1 MDTISSVNTQIDEGD
16 IMSYFGNQGPPQDGG
31 FIGGI
36 ARGSARLHNAKVTRA
51 RYQKGIGSAQRAL
64 GAPQYDVNVDTNN
77 WRWVPG
83 MSKPPSDSILYKRT
97 TNFNDSYETAADA
110 RQAVQDG
117 TITQAEAD
125 PLLRRYEA
133 DKQLISQWSESGPYI
148 HERKAFLLGATPI
161 VLGIVAIM
169 TYRYI
174 TLKPL
179 KTPKGHKSGLGAV
192 FYP

>member
-1 MDTISSVNTQIDEGD
+1 
-16 IMSYFGNQGPPQDGG
+16 MSYFGNQGPPQDGG

-117 TITQAEAD
+117 TITQTEAD
-125 PLLRRYEA
+125 PLLKRYEA

-148 HERKAFLLGATPI
+148 HERKAFLLGAAPI
-161 VLGIVAIM
+161 LIGIAAIVA
-169 TYRYI
+169 YRR
-174 TLKPL
+174 LSFKGL